1 MSPAMFARCDAFGMF
16 LSFRRPL
23 WNRTWTQFARPW
35 PPPCAWRTLRA
46 RWSRDTTN
54 PKLKSGLIVA
64 NSNSWLLWP
73 YLVMLIKVC
82 VYLLHRSSKE
92 LLMTPVVV
100 SRNEKERVQIESSV
114 NSVRISIAIKQAS
127 VCVCVCVCV
136 CACVLWDTLRYRV
149 FLFS

>member
-1 MSPAMFARCDAFGMF
+1 
-16 LSFRRPL
+16 
-23 WNRTWTQFARPW
+23 
-35 PPPCAWRTLRA
+35 
-46 RWSRDTTN
+46 
-54 PKLKSGLIVA
+54 
-64 NSNSWLLWP
+64 
-73 YLVMLIKVC
+73 MLIKVC

-127 VCVCVCVCV
+127 VCVCVCVCACV
-136 CACVLWDTLRYRV
+136 RACVLWDALKYRV